1 MVALIATVVFFVVFL
16 GVLHPGYAI
25 NDDIKIIAIAAGYP
39 DVAASPFLIF
49 SNVLLGF
56 LLVPLYKLPT
66 AINWEIA
73 LFLTVDM
80 IAAWTL
86 LYFVVSAS
94 TPRFY
99 RVMGMVLLLA
109 CLSYYPLQITFTST
123 AALACFTG
131 LFAVLAGASAPKEP
145 SRAIMALGSALIFVG
160 SLIRLQALAL
170 AVPPVLAGALVLS
183 RAIRIRPAIFALGCA
198 GILVFGGYAVDRLY
212 VRAHPKWNSV
222 YRYQRTA
229 AAIHDSH
236 RLENLGLEIRRISW
250 SNNDQELFARWWYPD
265 PRTFSVERLQYLVK
279 HVSGISNSPMLV
291 WDAFITRIAA
301 SRAGWALIFPASS
314 WLLMLALSTSTNA
327 RWAIPLITT
336 TALAEN
342 LALMWLYKNP
352 DYVLF
357 SSMSNAA
364 ILAILAAFLAGGE
377 VARARSL

>member
-1 MVALIATVVFFVVFL
+1 MAPVRVGRSRKPALELLTRPGTVALIATVVFFVVFI

-39 DVAASPFLIF
+39 DVTASPFLVF

-73 LFLTVDM
+73 LFVTVDM

-131 LFAVLAGASAPKEP
+131 LFAVLAGASAPKKP
-145 SRAIMALGSALIFVG
+145 SRATMALGCALIFVA
-160 SLIRLQALAL
+160 SLIRIEALAL
-170 AVPPVLAGALVLS
+170 AVPPVLAGALILS
-183 RAIRIRPAIFALGCA
+183 RAIRRRPATFALGCA

-212 VRAHPKWNSV
+212 VRAHPEWNV
-222 YRYQRTA
+222 FYHHQKA
-229 AAIHDSH
+229 AQALQDSH
-236 RLENLGLEIRRISW
+236 RLENLDLEIRRISW
-250 SNNDQELFARWWYPD
+250 SKNDQELFARYFYPD
-265 PRTFSVERLQYLVK
+265 PGTFSLDRLQYLVD
-279 HVSGISNSPMLV
+279 HVSGSA
-291 WDAFITRIAA
+291 D
-301 SRAGWALIFPASS
+301 
-314 WLLMLALSTSTNA
+314 
-327 RWAIPLITT
+327 
-336 TALAEN
+336 
-342 LALMWLYKNP
+342 NP
-352 DYVLF
+352 WV
-357 SSMSNAA
+357 
-364 ILAILAAFLAGGE
+364 
-377 VARARSL
+377 